1 MGRTV
6 TSDPN
11 VIALP
16 ASPTGFT
23 AGDYVY
29 QTRTGYGS
37 VPSGALAT
45 GNFNASNVA
54 VPIFA
59 STATTS
65 NQFTYV
71 EQLGG
76 STGSQTAALL
86 NNGNIVY
93 VYASGNVSSG
103 SSTPAVNFRIETTAG
118 SVVVAETSTTMTVQ
132 SPFQASVVALPNG
145 GFCVVCTP
153 GNASTFNLNARF
165 YNADGTTATAVLN
178 ASLTLTL
185 AAQVGRLK
193 LAARSDSSVIIGY
206 NNGSS
211 VELRRV
217 ATTGFDGAFGTAGVT
232 TIFTGTSQQCWDYIL
247 DSSNNIHTIHL
258 ASSSSVVMRRYNSS
272 GVQQTTSTVSSITGT
287 VSAVAAVIT
296 SDSTIRG
303 FAQTLTAG
311 IRVITWDG
319 TTAALGTQIIT
330 TSSTDG
336 AALGAFAQG
345 ASGGYVLI
353 YSSLT
358 AQNTNPLNV
367 QAFNSSNV
375 SLATAATLVG
385 AQNVNY
391 RTQFVP
397 IVVSGD
403 TRIYFGVFQAALNN
417 LSTGSSYI
425 PPMGVAYFA
434 YNNTSYALLNT
445 TTVNQNFTGLGPFA
459 LGAYARGSSTAA
471 SARFSIASTGTYTAN
486 VAAGTTS
493 ISKTFVDGTNTT
505 GLLALAPL
513 ANGEFVAAWAR
524 TNGATYPTFISKYSA
539 TGALQVGPVTVA
551 ASGFATSH
559 FAVGVATFANGNI
572 FVCYAASASVLS
584 FVIYTPSLTV
594 VTSGTVSNA
603 VNITTNSGNI
613 AVATFGAGTHVAI
626 AFPDSSGYFVARTVS
641 NAGVVSATLFTLTD
655 DTRWY
660 NVSVIGLKSS
670 AFIASAVATVG
681 PRRAVV
687 VRQTAASTFVPLS
700 PFDYNAVDSYSFSA
714 RLTSPMPAVGTAAYM
729 VGNNSANLT
738 ITNFSPTGNASNQLI
753 YNVLPTPFSGSLTG
767 ASDFGAGVGYTG
779 TGTPVVVSNR
789 NNSGRFL
796 TFAPIA
802 GTMNSNGGT
811 LTLGGVF
818 TTTLA
823 TTSSAPSGIAVIPGI
838 GENVI
843 VGYVDDNNYPAFVS
857 FYAAPYAI
865 NVTLTAGVDIS
876 TSALALTPESGYS
889 LQGISVTGASSG
901 SSGLVQTRGSATLNS
916 NYSAATTA
924 TTFDFRN
931 PLSFGTYGTIIGRNV
946 IMGN

>member
-6 TSDPN
+6 SSDTN

-37 VPSGALAT
+37 PPAGALST
-45 GNFNASNVA
+45 GLFTANNIPT
-54 VPIFA
+54 PIFA
-59 STATTS
+59 STANTS

-93 VYASGNVSSG
+93 TYVNGAPGSG
-103 SSTPAVNFRIETTAG
+103 SSTSAVNFRIETTAG
-118 SVVVAETSTTMTVQ
+118 AVVVAETSTTMTVQ
-132 SPFQASVVALPNG
+132 SPFQASVVALPGG
-145 GFCVVCTP
+145 GFCIVCTP
-153 GNASTFNLNARF
+153 GSTSSYSLSARF
-165 YNADGTTATAVLN
+165 YNADGTAATAVLN
-178 ASLTLTL
+178 ASLTITQASQL
-185 AAQVGRLK
+185 GRLK
-193 LAARSDSSVIIGY
+193 LQARSDGSVIIGY
-206 NNGSS
+206 VDTAVFS
-211 VELRRV
+211 LRRV
-217 ATTGFDGAFGTAGVT
+217 STAGFDGTFGSSGVVS
-232 TIFTGTSQQCWDYIL
+232 IFTGTNQQFWDFIV
-247 DSSNNIHTIHL
+247 DSSSNIHTIHL
-258 ASSSSVVMRRYNSS
+258 ASSNSVVMRRYNSS
-272 GVQQTTSTVSSITGT
+272 GVQQATSTVSSIPGT
-287 VSAVAAVIT
+287 MSAVAAVLT
-296 SDSTIRG
+296 SDGTIRG
-303 FAQTLTAG
+303 IAQTLTSG
-311 IRVITWDG
+311 IYVITWDG

-367 QAFNSSNV
+367 RAFNSSNV
-375 SLATAATLVG
+375 ALASATTIIS

-403 TRIYFGVFQAALNN
+403 TRIYFGVFQATLTS
-417 LSTGSSYI
+417 LSTGSAYL

-445 TTVNQNFTGLGPFA
+445 TTVNQNYTGLGPFA
-459 LGAYARGSSTAA
+459 LGSYMRSASTAA
-471 SARFSIASTGTYTAN
+471 SARFSIASTGTYTSN
-486 VAAGTTS
+486 IAAGTAS
-493 ISKTFVDGTNTT
+493 IPKTLVDGSNQS
-505 GLLALAPL
+505 GLIALAPL
-513 ANGEFVAAWAR
+513 ANGEFVAAWSR
-524 TNGATYPTFISKYSA
+524 TSGATYPTFISKYSA

-551 ASGFATSH
+551 ASGIFNSSY
-559 FAVGVATFANGNI
+559 AVGVATFANGNI
-572 FVCYAASASVLS
+572 FVCYATTNSSLL
-584 FVIYTPSLTV
+584 FTIYTPSLTV
-594 VTSGTVSNA
+594 VTSGTVGSA
-603 VNITTNSGNI
+603 VITSNSGNV
-613 AVATFGAGTHVAI
+613 AVSTFGAGTHVAV
-626 AFPDSSGYFVARTVS
+626 AFSDSSGYFTARTVS
-641 NAGVVSATLFTLTD
+641 NAGVVSSTLFTLSD

-660 NVSVIGLKSS
+660 NISVIGLKSN
-670 AFIASAVATVG
+670 AFIASAIATIG
-681 PRRAVV
+681 TRRAVS
-687 VRQTAASTFVPLS
+687 VRQTGASSFAVYTAYDFNSSDVFTFAS
-700 PFDYNAVDSYSFSA
+700 K
-714 RLTSPMPAVGTAAYM
+714 LTSPIPAVGTVAYM
-729 VGNNSANLT
+729 VSSGSSNLT
-738 ITNFSPTGNASNQLI
+738 LISFSPTGNASNQLI
-753 YNVLPTPFSGSLTG
+753 WNNLPAPFTGSVSSSSDWG
-767 ASDFGAGVGYTG
+767 AALGYTG

-802 GTMNSNGGT
+802 GTMNSNAGT
-811 LTLGGVF
+811 LTLSGA
-818 TTTLA
+818 TITTLA
-823 TTSSAPSGIAVIPGI
+823 TTSNQPSGISVIPGL

-843 VGYVDDNNYPAFVS
+843 VGYIDDTASPAFVS
-857 FYAAPYAI
+857 FYASPYT
-865 NVTLTAGVDIS
+865 VSTTLTAGVDVS

-901 SSGLVQTRGSATLNS
+901 SSGLIQTRGVATLNS

-931 PLSFGTYGTIIGRNV
+931 PLTFGTYGTIIGRSV